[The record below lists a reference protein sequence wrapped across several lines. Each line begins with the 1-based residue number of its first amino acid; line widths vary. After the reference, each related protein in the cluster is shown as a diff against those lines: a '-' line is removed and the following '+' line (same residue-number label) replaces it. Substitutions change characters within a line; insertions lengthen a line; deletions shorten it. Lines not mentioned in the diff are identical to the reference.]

1 MPYVELHA
9 HSSYSF
15 LDGASLP
22 EELAVRAAELG
33 YPALALTDHDG
44 VYGSLEF
51 AHAAKHFGVRPITGA
66 ELTLADR
73 SHVTVLVETA
83 KGYANLCRL
92 ITAAH
97 AHTRPEGK
105 ETQPPADPALDQAL
119 LEELNEG
126 LVCLSGCARHGL
138 AVRNPNGA
146 ARLARAFGRE
156 RFFVELQRPYERGDA
171 RRNAGLRDLAAS
183 LGVPTIVTG
192 DVHAHHLRR
201 AALQDVLVAIRH
213 RSSLDGCEAERRGNH
228 ECVLLS
234 PAEMV
239 ERFPE
244 DRAAV
249 ARTVELAE
257 RLRFDLTEELGY
269 RYPDFS
275 DSPEPAIVQLAHVCK
290 RTFED
295 RYPRGHK
302 LRREARA
309 RLDEE
314 LKLIDELG
322 LAGFFLLHWD
332 VLELAREC
340 ALEVRG
346 RDSPRHALPPGRGRG
361 SSVGSLV
368 CYLTGLSH
376 VDPVGAELSLG
387 RFLNRELDSVPDID
401 LDFPRDIRE
410 KLIVAVTERYG
421 REHAALVASFST
433 YRSRGAIRD
442 VGKALGLPYA
452 ELERI
457 ARVSEGWNAKRVAE
471 ELQQLPDADR
481 KLLSPRWRAFGE
493 LCHEI
498 AGLPRHI
505 SQHPGGMVISSRPLV
520 ELVPVQPAAMA
531 GRQMCQWDKDS
542 CADAGFLKIDLLG
555 LGMLSAVED
564 CVDQIARLQGK
575 PIDLSRIPLD
585 DKAVY
590 EEIQRADTIG
600 DFQIESRAQMQSLLR
615 TRPENIDDLTVQVA
629 LVRPGPIQGKAVH
642 PYIEHR
648 QRLREDPSFVPPVDH
663 PLLADCLRST
673 LGVVVFQDQVLE
685 VAIALAGFS
694 VGEAEGLRRAMS
706 RKRSHDALEAYR
718 ERFVEGALRKGVDAE
733 TADMVYDKLV
743 GFSGFGFPK
752 SHAAAFGL
760 LAYQSAWLRHHYP
773 AEFLCALLNA
783 QPMGFYPPATLVR
796 DGQRRGVETRP
807 PDVNVSAAKC
817 AVEDG
822 AVRIGIDYVNGIGED
837 RGGGCRRGARAGANR
852 SPSVRDLAQRTQL
865 SEHGLETL
873 IVAGACDCFELP
885 RRQLLWQLGLVPR
898 SQSVP
903 GSGGEEKQLAL
914 PLDPTAAT
922 PELPEPTVWERM
934 LADYRTT
941 NLSVGVHPHGA
952 PACAS
957 AGWRDLLAR
966 PRERAGP
973 RAGGDRGNG
982 CRTAAARD
990 RERRRLHADR
1000 GRVRPGQPDR
1010 AAVGLRQAPSDRP
1023 RRAAHPR
1030 ARPLRTDRAQPERP
1044 RPLAR
1049 DTRAARAPDLAGVR
1063 SGRQPARA
1071 PTTSAT
1077 ADSVGLRRLLIG
1089 SRCSIERPSCA
1100 LRLKAVLTSATWVN
1114 ACGKLPSW
1122 RRVSGSHS
1130 SASRPRSLRRSRSRS
1145 KDLLGLVV
1153 PSLEREIVG
1162 EPEGAREERA
1172 LAGRQPVDG
1181 PCLFVVRCTGRR
1193 ARRARGHARSP
1204 RPCRPCAGR
1213 PPGGSRRAGS
1223 SAGSRPAASSRTTA

>member
-1 MPYVELHA
+1 MTIELQPEFPHRTRKKERFPLAGSRSQRAPAARRLREREAKVPYVELHA

-22 EELAVRAAELG
+22 EELAVQAAELG

-66 ELTLADR
+66 EVTLADR
-73 SHVTVLVETA
+73 SHVTLLVETQQ
-83 KGYANLCRL
+83 GYANLSRL
-92 ITAAH
+92 LTAAH
-97 AHTRPEGK
+97 AHTRPPGK
-105 ETQPPADPALDQAL
+105 ESQPPADPALDQHL

-138 AVRNPNGA
+138 AVRNPNSA
-146 ARLARAFGRE
+146 ARLAQVFGRE

-171 RRNAGLRDLAAS
+171 RRNVALRHLADS
-183 LGVPTIVTG
+183 LGVPTLVTG
-192 DVHAHHLRR
+192 DVHAHHPRR
-201 AALQDVLVAIRH
+201 APLQDVLVAVRH

-234 PAEMV
+234 PGEIV

-290 RTFED
+290 RAFED
-295 RYPRGHK
+295 RYPRGHQ
-302 LRREARA
+302 LRREAQA

-346 RDSPRHALPPGRGRG
+346 YGSPRHALPPGRGRG

-376 VDPVGAELSLG
+376 VDPVGADLSLG
-387 RFLNRELDSVPDID
+387 RFLNRELNAVPDID

-421 REHAALVASFST
+421 REHAALVASFAT

-457 ARVSEGWNAKRVAE
+457 ARVSEGWNAKRIAD
-471 ELQQLPDADR
+471 ELQLLPDADR
-481 KLLSPRWRAFGE
+481 KLMSPRWRAFAE
-493 LCHEI
+493 LCREI

-505 SQHPGGMVISSRPLV
+505 SQHPGGMVISSRPLI
-520 ELVPVQPAAMA
+520 ELVPVQPAAMV

-564 CVDQIARLQGK
+564 CVEQIARLRGE

-585 DKAVY
+585 DQAVY
-590 EEIQRADTIG
+590 DDIRRADTVG

-615 TRPENIDDLTVQVA
+615 TLPENLDDLTVQVA

-718 ERFVEGALRKGVDAE
+718 GRFVAGALRKGVDTE
-733 TADMVYDKLV
+733 TADQVYDKLV

-760 LAYQSAWLRHHYP
+760 LAYQSAWLRHHYA
-773 AEFLCALLNA
+773 AEFLCSLLNA

-807 PDVNVSAAKC
+807 PDVNISDAKC
-817 AVEDG
+817 TVEDH
-822 AVRIGIDYVNGIGED
+822 AVRIGLDYVNGIGED
-837 RGGGCRRGARAGANR
+837 DAEAVVGERERGGPFA
-852 SPSVRDLAQRTQL
+852 SVRALAQRTQL

-873 IVAGACDCFELP
+873 IVSGACDCFEMP

-898 SQSVP
+898 PQTVP
-903 GSGGEEKQLAL
+903 GSGGDEKQLAL
-914 PLDPTAAT
+914 PLEPTAAT
-922 PELPEPTVWERM
+922 PKLPEPTVWERM

-941 NLSVGVHPHGA
+941 NLSVGVHPLELLRPHLPSGVLSSRELETAPNRAQVAVAGMAVARQRPATANGVVFMLIEDEFGA
-952 PACAS
+952 VNLIVPPTVYDRHRAIVR
-957 AGWRDLLAR
+957 GEPLLLAR
-966 PRERAGP
+966 GRFERI
-973 RAGGDRGNG
+973 
-982 CRTAAARD
+982 
-990 RERRRLHADR
+990 ERNQNVL
-1000 GRVRPGQPDR
+1000 VRSLETLG
-1010 AAVGLRQAPSDRP
+1010 
-1023 RRAAHPR
+1023 
-1030 ARPLRTDRAQPERP
+1030 
-1044 RPLAR
+1044 PLAR
-1049 DTRAARAPDLAGVR
+1049 EVSRE
-1063 SGRQPARA
+1063 SE
-1071 PTTSAT
+1071 
-1077 ADSVGLRRLLIG
+1077 VGA
-1089 SRCSIERPSCA
+1089 S
-1100 LRLKAVLTSATWVN
+1100 
-1114 ACGKLPSW
+1114 LP
-1122 RRVSGSHS
+1122 
-1130 SASRPRSLRRSRSRS
+1130 
-1145 KDLLGLVV
+1145 
-1153 PSLEREIVG
+1153 
-1162 EPEGAREERA
+1162 GAHH
-1172 LAGRQPVDG
+1172 
-1181 PCLFVVRCTGRR
+1181 F
-1193 ARRARGHARSP
+1193 GHR
-1204 RPCRPCAGR
+1204 
-1213 PPGGSRRAGS
+1213 
-1223 SAGSRPAASSRTTA
+1223 

>member
-1 MPYVELHA
+1 MTIELQPEFPHRTRKRDKLSPVAAKGSSVPYVELHA

-22 EELAVRAAELG
+22 EELAVSAAELG

-73 SHVTVLVETA
+73 SHVTILVETA

-97 AHTRPEGK
+97 AHTRTVGK
-105 ETQPPADPALDQAL
+105 ESQPAADPALDQGL

-126 LVCLSGCARHGL
+126 LVCLSGCARHGV
-138 AVRNPNGA
+138 AVRDPNA
-146 ARLARAFGRE
+146 ASRLASAFGGD

-171 RRNAGLRDLAAS
+171 RRNADLRDLS
-183 LGVPTIVTG
+183 ETLGVPTIVTG

-201 AALQDVLVAIRH
+201 APLQDVLVAIRH
-213 RSSLDGCEAERRGNH
+213 RSALDGCEAERRGNH

-257 RLRFDLTEELGY
+257 RLHFDLTEELGY

-275 DSPEPAIVQLAHVCK
+275 DSPEPAIVQLAHVCN
-290 RTFED
+290 RAFEE
-295 RYPRGHK
+295 RYPAGNRV
-302 LRREARA
+302 RREACI

-421 REHAALVASFST
+421 RDHAALVASFST

-471 ELQQLPDADR
+471 ELQLLPDADR
-481 KLLSPRWRAFGE
+481 KMMSPRWRAFAE
-493 LCHEI
+493 LCSEI

-564 CVDQIARLQGK
+564 CVDQIVRLQGK

-642 PYIEHR
+642 PYIDHR

-663 PLLADCLRST
+663 PLLAECLRST

-718 ERFVEGALRKGVDAE
+718 ERFVAGALQQDVDRT

-760 LAYQSAWLRHHYP
+760 LAYQSAWLRHHHP
-773 AEFLCALLNA
+773 AEFLCSLLNA

-796 DGQRRGVETRP
+796 DGQRRGVETRA
-807 PDVNVSAAKC
+807 PDVNISSAKC
-817 AVEDG
+817 TVEDG
-822 AVRIGIDYVNGIGED
+822 AVRIGVDYVNGIGEAEAKAVVEERERD
-837 RGGGCRRGARAGANR
+837 G
-852 SPSVRDLAQRTQL
+852 SFQSVRDLAQRTQL
-865 SEHGLETL
+865 SEHALETL
-873 IVAGACDCFELP
+873 IVSGACDCFEMP
-885 RRQLLWQLGLVPR
+885 RRQLIWQLGLVPR
-898 SQSVP
+898 SHSVP

-941 NLSVGVHPHGA
+941 NLSVGVHPLELLRAHL
-952 PACAS
+952 PAGVIS
-957 AGWRDLLAR
+957 SRDLEEAPHRAQVAIAGMAVARQRPATANGVVFMLIEDEFGPVNLIVPPSVYDKHRAIVRGEPLILAR
-966 PRERAGP
+966 GRFERI
-973 RAGGDRGNG
+973 
-982 CRTAAARD
+982 
-990 RERRRLHADR
+990 ERNQNVL
-1000 GRVRPGQPDR
+1000 
-1010 AAVGLRQAPSDRP
+1010 
-1023 RRAAHPR
+1023 
-1030 ARPLRTDRAQPERP
+1030 
-1044 RPLAR
+1044 
-1049 DTRAARAPDLAGVR
+1049 VR
-1063 SGRQPARA
+1063 SLETLGPIARQVSQE
-1071 PTTSAT
+1071 TE
-1077 ADSVGLRRLLIG
+1077 VGA
-1089 SRCSIERPSCA
+1089 S
-1100 LRLKAVLTSATWVN
+1100 
-1114 ACGKLPSW
+1114 LPSA
-1122 RRVSGSHS
+1122 HH
-1130 SASRPRSLRRSRSRS
+1130 
-1145 KDLLGLVV
+1145 
-1153 PSLEREIVG
+1153 
-1162 EPEGAREERA
+1162 
-1172 LAGRQPVDG
+1172 
-1181 PCLFVVRCTGRR
+1181 F
-1193 ARRARGHARSP
+1193 GHR
-1204 RPCRPCAGR
+1204 
-1213 PPGGSRRAGS
+1213 
-1223 SAGSRPAASSRTTA
+1223 